1 MIHIDNVKQKLKEKR
16 ASFIESSVE
25 ILVGCFFLVLIIQVL
40 SVLLY
45 RYQMGTLSYKVAE
58 IVSASGKYDSQV
70 QELVADYL
78 GDTSLKNATV
88 SLEGTEY
95 IGSSNRIQLN
105 SQIKVTIT
113 ATYNIGFGFAEF
125 SIPLRNVSKSRSDVY
140 WK

>member
-16 ASFIESSVE
+16 ASFIESSVG
-25 ILVGCFFLVLIIQVL
+25 ILVACFFLVLIIQVL
-40 SVLLY
+40 SVLIY
-45 RYQMGTLSYKVAE
+45 RYQMGTLSDKIAE

>member
-16 ASFIESSVE
+16 ASFIESSVG

-45 RYQMGTLSYKVAE
+45 RYQMGTLSDKVAE

>member
-45 RYQMGTLSYKVAE
+45 RYQMGTLSDKVAE